1 MDAAGFRALA
11 DRCRELTRVAVR
23 DDVRRQLRQW
33 SEDFEAEAD
42 AAEERENSAEH
53 MSQSAQNAET
63 VPARRKPTESLV
75 PQLKSNTFWMDF
87 GNPVCPKADSR
98 AVASIHNPGSA
109 SSY

>member
-42 AAEERENSAEH
+42 AAEETREFCRAHEPVGAKRRNGAGE
-53 MSQSAQNAET
+53 AQAD
-63 VPARRKPTESLV
+63 RKPRASTEIQHILDGFRKTGM
-75 PQLKSNTFWMDF
+75 PE
-87 GNPVCPKADSR
+87 G
-98 AVASIHNPGSA
+98 
-109 SSY
+109 